1 MFNRFRSTWLAGG
14 GAVLLVLSITG
25 MAAAAALVSDSTTI
39 VVDPTE
45 PAVGATLLTFED
57 LNGDGIDDDCAAPV
71 APDAAAAAAAFL
83 LVDTDADGTISTTE
97 AAHSDW
103 VGGKNCNHGGF
114 VRWVSHGS
122 DDVTGV
128 TEETE
133 VAVSPTILTFED
145 LDGDG
150 VDDDCAASP
159 VTANPAAAAAA
170 FLLVDTDADGTIS
183 TTEAAHSDWV
193 GGKNC
198 NHGGFVR
205 WVSHNKAEEAKA
217 AKKDQASKDALKAK
231 PAHKVKPVH
240 DKPAKVAKAHGPK

>member
-114 VRWVSHGS
+114 VS
-122 DDVTGV
+122 
-128 TEETE
+128 
-133 VAVSPTILTFED
+133 
-145 LDGDG
+145 
-150 VDDDCAASP
+150 
-159 VTANPAAAAAA
+159 
-170 FLLVDTDADGTIS
+170 
-183 TTEAAHSDWV
+183 
-193 GGKNC
+193 
-198 NHGGFVR
+198 